1 MNLVLNPEP
10 EQQPARLQPPK
21 PIRWPF
27 AVTAI
32 GAALFCLGY
41 LAGSAKAAEI
51 DPPRTWQVFDVGAN
65 RPWVSGKTGLP
76 ATATGPT
83 ACNLALHEVAIASP
97 KGTRLACVRV
107 NSSKGE

>member
-41 LAGSAKAAEI
+41 LAG
-51 DPPRTWQVFDVGAN
+51 
-65 RPWVSGKTGLP
+65 KTGVPIGSLDK
-76 ATATGPT
+76 
-83 ACNLALHEVAIASP
+83 NLTNAIRS
-97 KGTRLACVRV
+97 LLQ
-107 NSSKGE
+107 